1 MHKYSPETYQKSSKR
16 YKQSIYR
23 NNNYNKNKTKQNQQM
38 INKHKR
44 WSTLFQIKEKQIQ
57 TKRYYFS
64 PLNDLGNDPKGFI
77 ITVVGKNVGKEEVL
91 CRR

>member
-1 MHKYSPETYQKSSKR
+1 
-16 YKQSIYR
+16 
-23 NNNYNKNKTKQNQQM
+23 M

-64 PLNDLGNDPKGFI
+64 PLNDLGIDPKGFMI
-77 ITVVGKNVGKEEVL
+77 PFAGQNVGREEVL
-91 CRR
+91 CRGKYIFV